1 MEHVLKFKVKLLPD
15 EQPSQEVISK
25 YRKQISDV
33 VVLLEKN
40 KPTYE
45 CLKEVIDGD
54 SITFGYIVDIA

>member
-33 VVLLEKN
+33 VVLLERN
-40 KPTYE
+40 EPSHT
-45 CLKEVIDGD
+45 CLKEVIEGD
-54 SITFGYIVDIA
+54 FITFGYRVDIA